1 MGLQPGDL
9 IEFTWAASFGDR
21 TELAI
26 FIGWEREDIKARA
39 KILYNTKVLWVNHQ
53 FIRKIED
60 DSEV

>member
-9 IEFTWAASFGDR
+9 VEFTLAASFGDR

-53 FIRKIED
+53 FIRKVED

>member
-9 IEFTWAASFGDR
+9 VEFTWAASFGDR

-53 FIRKIED
+53 FIRKVED

>member
-53 FIRKIED
+53 FIRKVED

>member
-26 FIGWEREDIKARA
+26 FVEWEREDIKARA
-39 KILYNTKVLWVNHQ
+39 KILYNSKVLWVNPQ

-60 DSEV
+60 DA

>member
-26 FIGWEREDIKARA
+26 FVGWEREDIKARA
-39 KILYNTKVLWVNHQ
+39 KILYNSKVLWVNPH
-53 FIRKIED
+53 FIRKVED
-60 DSEV
+60 DS